1 MRLHSSIITITFSM
15 FFTLITKSVMADET
29 IRNSSK
35 KQYSKISILSGL
47 ITHVRDGDTIIVGSI
62 PIRLAALNCP
72 EKNTTKGMIATKIA
86 LKFIG
91 QAADCK
97 LTGVKTYDRFVAYCS
112 MNGKDFGQYMIQNSS
127 CKPWKKFDIWNK
139 Y

>member
-1 MRLHSSIITITFSM
+1 MRYHNSIITILISM
-15 FFTLITKSVMADET
+15 FFTLIINSVMADES
-29 IRNSSK
+29 IKSSSK
-35 KQYSKISILSGL
+35 KQYSKISILSGF

-62 PIRLAALNCP
+62 PIRLAALDCP
-72 EKNTTKGMIATKIA
+72 EKNSTKGMIATEIA

-97 LTGVKTYDRFVAYCS
+97 LTGAKTYDRFVAYCS
-112 MNGKDFGQYMIQNSS
+112 IDGKDFGEYMIQNSL

>member
-15 FFTLITKSVMADET
+15 FFTLITNSVMADET

-62 PIRLAALNCP
+62 PIRLAALDCP

-97 LTGVKTYDRFVAYCS
+97 LTGAKTFSRC
-112 MNGKDFGQYMIQNSS
+112 
-127 CKPWKKFDIWNK
+127 
-139 Y
+139 

>member
-1 MRLHSSIITITFSM
+1 MRYHNSIITILISM
-15 FFTLITKSVMADET
+15 FITLIINSVMADES
-29 IRNSSK
+29 IKSSSK
-35 KQYSKISILSGL
+35 KQYSKISSLSGL

-62 PIRLAALNCP
+62 PIRLAALDCP
-72 EKNTTKGMIATKIA
+72 EKNSTKGMIATEIA

-97 LTGVKTYDRFVAYCS
+97 LTGAKTYDRFVAYCS
-112 MNGKDFGQYMIQNSS
+112 IDGKDFGEYMIQNSS

>member
-1 MRLHSSIITITFSM
+1 
-15 FFTLITKSVMADET
+15 MADES
-29 IRNSSK
+29 IKSSSK

-62 PIRLAALNCP
+62 PIRLAALDCP
-72 EKNTTKGMIATKIA
+72 EKNSTKGMIASEIA

-97 LTGVKTYDRFVAYCS
+97 LTGAKTYDRFVAYCS
-112 MNGKDFGQYMIQNSS
+112 IDG
-127 CKPWKKFDIWNK
+127 
-139 Y
+139 

>member
-15 FFTLITKSVMADET
+15 FFTLIISSVIADDTTK
-29 IRNSSK
+29 NLPK

-47 ITHVRDGDTIIVGSI
+47 ITHVRDGDTIILGSI
-62 PIRLAALNCP
+62 PIRLAALDCP
-72 EKNTTKGMIATKIA
+72 EKNTTKGMIATEIA

-97 LTGVKTYDRFVAYCS
+97 LTGAKTYDRFVAYCS
-112 MNGKDFGQYMIQNSS
+112 IDGKDFGKYMIQNTS

>member
-1 MRLHSSIITITFSM
+1 MRYHNSIITILVSM
-15 FFTLITKSVMADET
+15 FITLIINSVMADES
-29 IRNSSK
+29 IKSSSK

-62 PIRLAALNCP
+62 PIRLAALDCP
-72 EKNTTKGMIATKIA
+72 EKNSTKGMIATEIA

-97 LTGVKTYDRFVAYCS
+97 LTGAKTYDRFVAYCS
-112 MNGKDFGQYMIQNSS
+112 IDGKDFGEYMIQNSS